1 MTLDNSVLNYAKG
14 KQAKKADCT
23 VTLQRSTMDE
33 IFTGKTTLAKAIT
46 AGEAR
51 IDGNA
56 KALQDVLA
64 CLDSFE
70 FWFDIITANP
80 PPKK

>member
-1 MTLDNSVLNYAKG
+1 
-14 KQAKKADCT
+14 
-23 VTLQRSTMDE
+23 MDE